1 MGKLLDKLFGP
12 GRAVPSSSSAI
23 GGTRPASIANIG
35 MYQGNG
41 LPQDPR
47 SALVSQVLPTMS
59 GAAGIRLGASTNR
72 SNRYFG
78 TDDMP
83 PLRFPVTGAPGV
95 NQQIDLETAA
105 FKAN

>member
-1 MGKLLDKLFGP
+1 MGLLDKLFGSKP
-12 GRAVPSSSSAI
+12 VPTPVA
-23 GGTRPASIANIG
+23 TVAPTANIG

-47 SALVSQVLPTMS
+47 GALVGQVLPTMS

-78 TDDMP
+78 TDGMP
-83 PLRFPVTGAPGV
+83 PLRFPVTGPPRV
-95 NQQIDLETAA
+95 NQPIDLETAA
-105 FKAN
+105 FKTN

>member
-1 MGKLLDKLFGP
+1 MGQLLAKLFG
-12 GRAVPSSSSAI
+12 SK
-23 GGTRPASIANIG
+23 PAAPAAAANPTANIG

-47 SALVSQVLPTMS
+47 SALVGQILPTMS

-78 TDDMP
+78 TDNMP
-83 PLRFPVTGAPGV
+83 PLRFPLTGPPSV

>member
-1 MGKLLDKLFGP
+1 MGQLLAKLFGTKPAPVTQP
-12 GRAVPSSSSAI
+12 GN
-23 GGTRPASIANIG
+23 PAANIG

-47 SALVSQVLPTMS
+47 SALVGQILPTMS
-59 GAAGIRLGASTNR
+59 GAAGIRLGQSTNR
-72 SNRYFG
+72 SNRYYG

-83 PLRFPVTGAPGV
+83 PLRFPLTGPPGV